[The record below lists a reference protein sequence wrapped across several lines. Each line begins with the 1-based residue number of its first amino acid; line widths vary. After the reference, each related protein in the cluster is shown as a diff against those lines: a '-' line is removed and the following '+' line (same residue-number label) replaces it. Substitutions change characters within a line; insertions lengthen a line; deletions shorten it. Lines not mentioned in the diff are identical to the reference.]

1 MKQQKFNDKRLLHYA
16 NYLEANNLKCTKFYS
31 SISNNKAI
39 KDWAEKSDKPLLLYP
54 ILELPLIF
62 TDDWFYDKDYMPVYY
77 DSEKKD
83 TVSSIISFFGIN
95 QLILF
100 HLFSPGAQIEHA
112 YGGQTLY
119 PKSSHKT
126 IAYNIYELVD
136 VVRHYEGIKDN
147 ETQILN
153 N

>member
-31 SISNNKAI
+31 SISNNIAI
-39 KDWAEKSDKPLLLYP
+39 KEFAERNVKPLLLYP

-62 TDDWFYDKDYMPVYY
+62 TDDWFYDKDYMPVYF

-83 TVSSIISFFGIN
+83 TISSIISFFGIN

-100 HLFSPGAQIEHA
+100 HLFSPGAQLERVGTH
-112 YGGQTLY
+112 GSEKRG
-119 PKSSHKT
+119 
-126 IAYNIYELVD
+126 E
-136 VVRHYEGIKDN
+136 RRRRWRR
-147 ETQILN
+147 
-153 N
+153 